1 MARNSRSVAYGHDGS
16 TAYLTDQYANG
27 SGGGGSVGVYLL
39 SRVKPHLPPW
49 LGWAGTGLAG
59 ALGSLRWEA
68 SAGAGVGLTLA
79 SVALTGAT
87 WWAGKSTSQQRRLH
101 SAITVAAGSAWV
113 TAACLAGPT
122 TGPLDDLFLMG
133 GPVVALSWNVRMILR
148 RNDTDPQAGGADK
161 GLLEKVGLARAQIG
175 STKVEPNRV
184 TAPLLLEP
192 GEQTNEDVSKALARI
207 ASALDLPVSA
217 VRYHP
222 SPDSSRR
229 GELVIVPEDMLAQP
243 AEYEGPSNLGGSI
256 AEPLVIGRYDDG
268 SPLVIWLPGD
278 PEAKRNSTH
287 LLIAGGTGS
296 GKGETALNLQT
307 EILSRR
313 DVLLWVS
320 DPKAFQDFAPLRPGM
335 DWSAEGGA
343 DTEVMV
349 EAVKAAIPARTR
361 WLGAHGYRQWLPA
374 AAQTQTNP
382 AHSCQTGR
390 ACGCAGMPFLV
401 AWFEEAA
408 NTLRNLGDD
417 AFTGIAQEARS
428 AGVSLIVSLQ
438 RPSYDQMST
447 STRASLPSVIALGCD
462 PRDEG
467 FSLPEAVIDAGA
479 HPGAWGN
486 RRPGYCY
493 VVSPGIPEDRYP
505 SPGRTFAF
513 PARTVT
519 LMEQLAAWALREGA
533 TADPVTAGAVA
544 AVAGRAYAGR
554 TAPESAPAPVP
565 VAGGP
570 RLTAVQ
576 GDTTMND
583 GHEQGRGYGLLVDP
597 EDAGIDPEADLP
609 SAEEGDDAPIFGQET
624 GRKPSPQEARRLF
637 ADALEE
643 FERAGQMIVGPKDF
657 MDWCDRNNLSRPW
670 VSARLRDAAEEGRL
684 EPTNT
689 TGRWRIVPILT
700 AA

>member
-1 MARNSRSVAYGHDGS
+1 MFAFAGPGLLSGD
-16 TAYLTDQYANG
+16 
-27 SGGGGSVGVYLL
+27 GGGGSVRGYLL
-39 SRVKPHLPPW
+39 HRVKPHLPPW
-49 LGWAGTGLAG
+49 LAVGATGVAG
-59 ALGSLRWEA
+59 ALGHWRWA
-68 SAGAGVGLTLA
+68 DSAAAGVGLTLS
-79 SVALTGAT
+79 SVILTGAT
-87 WWAGKSTSQQRRLH
+87 WWAGRATSQQRRLH
-101 SAITVAAGSAWV
+101 SAITVAAGSAWL
-113 TAACLAGPT
+113 TAACLAGPM

-133 GPVVALSWNVRMILR
+133 GPVVALSWNVRLVLR
-148 RNDTDPQAGGADK
+148 RNDADPQGGGADK

-175 STKVEPNRV
+175 QAKVEPNRV
-184 TAPLLLEP
+184 TAPLSLEP
-192 GEQTNEDVSKALARI
+192 GEQTNDDVSKALARI

-217 VRYHP
+217 VRYLP

-229 GELVIVPEDMLAQP
+229 GELVIVPEDMLAQS

-268 SPLVIWLPGD
+268 SPLSLWLPGD
-278 PEAKRNSTH
+278 PKAKRNSTH

-335 DWSAEGGA
+335 DWTAEGGA

-349 EAVKAAIPARTR
+349 EAVKAVIPARTR
-361 WLGAHGYRQWLPA
+361 WLGAHGYRQWLPEA
-374 AAQTQTNP
+374 AEQQTSREHTCRP
-382 AHSCQTGR
+382 DGR
-390 ACGCAGMPFLV
+390 PCGCPGMPFLV

-428 AGVSLIVSLQ
+428 AGVSLVVSLQ

-513 PARTVT
+513 TARATA

-533 TADPVTAGAVA
+533 TADPVTAAAVT
-544 AVAGRAYAGR
+544 AVAGRAYTGR
-554 TAPESAPAPVP
+554 TAPTPTPA
-565 VAGGP
+565 ADTRP

-576 GDTTMND
+576 GDDDMND
-583 GHEQGRGYGLLVDP
+583 EQDQQNHGLLVDP
-597 EDAGIDPEADLP
+597 EDVGIDPEADLP
-609 SAEEGDDAPIFGQET
+609 GAEQGDDTPIFGQET
-624 GRKPSPQEARRLF
+624 GRKPTPEEARELF
-637 ADALEE
+637 ARALEE

-657 MDWCDRNNLSRPW
+657 MDWCERNNLSRPW
-670 VSARLRDAAEEGRL
+670 VSARLKEAAENGRL
-684 EPTNT
+684 EATNA
-689 TGRWRIVPILT
+689 TGRWRIVPAL
-700 AA
+700 AAA

>member
-1 MARNSRSVAYGHDGS
+1 MARNSRSVAYGHDGAA
-16 TAYLTDQYANG
+16 AYLPDPHGHG
-27 SGGGGSVGVYLL
+27 SGGSVGVYLL
-39 SRVKPHLPPW
+39 ARVKPHLPPW
-49 LGWAGTGLAG
+49 LGWAGTGLTG

-192 GEQTNEDVSKALARI
+192 GEQTNDDVSKALARI

-287 LLIAGGTGS
+287 LLVAGGTGS

-335 DWSAEGGA
+335 DWSAEGGT

-349 EAVKAAIPARTR
+349 EAVKAVIPARTR

-374 AAQTQTNP
+374 AAQTQTDP

-513 PARTVT
+513 PARTT
-519 LMEQLAAWALREGA
+519 ALMEQLAAWALREGA
-533 TADPVTAGAVA
+533 TADPVTAGAVT
-544 AVAGRAYAGR
+544 AVAGRAYTGR
-554 TAPESAPAPVP
+554 TAPESAPASA
-565 VAGGP
+565 AGGP

-576 GDTTMND
+576 GDTAMND
-583 GHEQGRGYGLLVDP
+583 EQGQGYGPLVDP

-609 SAEEGDDAPIFGQET
+609 GAMEGDDAPIFGQET
-624 GRKPSPQEARRLF
+624 GHKPSPDEARELF

-643 FERAGQMIVGPKDF
+643 FERAGQMVVGPVDF
-657 MDWCDRNNLSRPW
+657 MDWCDRNNLSRSW
-670 VSARLRDAAEEGRL
+670 VSKRLKEAALEGRL
-684 EPTNT
+684 EPTNA
-689 TGRWRIVPILT
+689 TGRWRIVPAL
-700 AA
+700 AAA